1 MSNLKF
7 NDWLGIKKGL
17 SPQEKLNQGI
27 GMGLSAVNL
36 IGNVAGNLSSN
47 KKELDELQTE
57 DVAAGSKLELANLIG
72 GYNPIK
78 LGRENEGLS
87 ALSGATSGASAG
99 AGLGP
104 LGMVGGAAI
113 GGITSLIG
121 ASSRNRQAKRTE
133 DRLYT
138 EQMNKFQATNEK
150 LSEQGI
156 SNALT
161 NYAAYGGNLFRNGGE
176 FTNNITEFN
185 IGGSHETNPNGGI
198 MQGIGANGRPNLVEE
213 GEVKFGNYI
222 FSDRLYP
229 DNNYLQTLGLPNKY
243 TNKTFAQSAKLI
255 SKESKERPNDP
266 ISRNTQE
273 AMLNRLS
280 SVQEIQR
287 GTDIYDNTINTQ
299 AKNLGIQ
306 DKVYAKGGQLFTSN
320 NLFEGGGN
328 KTPRGKKTLL
338 SRYLEGVQSPYAYM
352 NNPSASPAMTPIYG
366 TAALVSSIA
375 APPLAPLFFG
385 AAGFNELIGRKKLNS
400 QTMDVLQEAKKA
412 SLTDKYENNN
422 FIGPELPNN
431 SLISSP
437 TTPTTTPTT
446 KSSSKP
452 IERTPLGDRLPA
464 INHNIYDPL
473 VSTLPKAPA
482 ASDMVANY
490 RSTLSPA
497 DTPTR
502 PNYSD
507 IGMFAPALGNLST
520 LLGAVGSSA
529 ETISIPRIKAGERLR
544 TDLPY
549 EAMDVNF
556 PLAKLSAQAGGTR
569 RSLMDMAGGNRGAA
583 TAGLIASDT
592 GYLGAIGDTYT
603 QARNYNR
610 SQIMQNIQL
619 ANQARQAN
627 SAAFMQEQA
636 YNQQAAITEWD
647 INARNRAARRSAIQ
661 QGISALAQN
670 LGDFSRYSK
679 NTRTVSNMF
688 PMFNTEG
695 EFNI

>member
-72 GYNPIK
+72 GYTPIK
-78 LGRENEGLS
+78 LNRENEGLS

-104 LGMVGGAAI
+104 LGMAGGAVI

-185 IGGSHETNPNGGI
+185 IGGTHEANINGGI
-198 MQGIGANGRPNLVEE
+198 PQGIGANGKPNLVEE
-213 GEVKFGNYI
+213 GEVKFDNYI
-222 FSDRLYP
+222 FSNRLYP
-229 DNNYLQTLGLPNKY
+229 DANYLQTLGLPNKY
-243 TNKTFAQSAKLI
+243 TNKTFAKSAKLI

-280 SVQEIQR
+280 NVQEIQR
-287 GTDIYDNTINTQ
+287 GTDIYDNTINAQ

-320 NLFEGGGN
+320 NLFEVG
-328 KTPRGKKTLL
+328 GKKT
-338 SRYLEGVQSPYAYM
+338 SRGSMRTMIDVLQAAKVPGSGMISGIYDLFANTNINYGPTGMIRISPKREDTVGNALAAARADIMSSNNSTPSTTASPNTNTPQSGTGVFKGNPTGPSKKENAFQRTPLNPVPAMSNNINFNGVQSDYLNP
-352 NNPSASPAMTPIYG
+352 NN
-366 TAALVSSIA
+366 
-375 APPLAPLFFG
+375 
-385 AAGFNELIGRKKLNS
+385 
-400 QTMDVLQEAKKA
+400 TMKKA
-412 SLTDKYENNN
+412 YESFVTTNQNNN
-422 FIGPELPNN
+422 MNPQ
-431 SLISSP
+431 
-437 TTPTTTPTT
+437 T
-446 KSSSKP
+446 
-452 IERTPLGDRLPA
+452 R
-464 INHNIYDPL
+464 
-473 VSTLPKAPA
+473 
-482 ASDMVANY
+482 AN
-490 RSTLSPA
+490 T
-497 DTPTR
+497 
-502 PNYSD
+502 YSD
-507 IGMFAPALGNLST
+507 IGMLAPALGNLST

-583 TAGLIASDT
+583 TTGLLASDT

-603 QARNYNR
+603 QARNYNK

-636 YNQQAAITEWD
+636 YNQQAATTEWD